1 MTSPRGTARVGFS
14 LILLGVVGTG
24 LAAADAS
31 GQAGSKPGGLEPADL
46 VLLHGKVHTLDPAR
60 PLAQAL
66 AAKGE
71 RIVAVGSDAEI
82 EAYRGPAT
90 RVIDL
95 DGRLAVPGLIE
106 GHGHFMSFGES
117 LTELELRHARTWD
130 EIVEMVAKAARTARP
145 GEWIVGRGWHQDK
158 WVRRPT
164 PNVEGLP
171 LHQSLSRASPQNPV
185 FLSHTSGHGL
195 FVNAKALELAGI
207 SRATPDPPGGEIVRD
222 PQGEP
227 AGMLRESAATPVRE
241 AFARHRAQRP
251 RGEIEAEQRRY
262 AELASQAALANG
274 ITSFQDMGASF
285 ETIDVLKKL
294 ADEGRLPIRLY
305 LAVEEPSEV
314 MQDKLARYRS
324 IDHGNGHLTLR
335 TIGEKVLDG
344 ALGTHG
350 GWLLEPYTDLP
361 RSSGLNVT
369 PVPEIRRSAE
379 LAIEHGYQMAIQGI
393 GDRAVRE
400 LLDIYEEQF
409 RKHPDKKDVR
419 WRIEHAQVVHPQ
431 DLPRFAK
438 LGVIPSIQGLFACS
452 DGPWVVDRLGPE
464 RARERGYLFRAMI
477 ESGAVVTNGTD
488 PPVEEI
494 DPIAS
499 FHCSVTRELP
509 NGSLFFPEQ
518 AMTREQ
524 ALHSYTLGNAYA
536 AFEDKS
542 KGSLEPG
549 KLADI
554 TVLSR
559 DIMTIPPQEIRGATV
574 VYTIVG
580 GKLRYQQDQAKS
592 GE

>member
-1 MTSPRGTARVGFS
+1 MTSHRSAARVGRFLS
-14 LILLGVVGTG
+14 LLGAVGTG
-24 LAAADAS
+24 LGVADAS
-31 GQAGSKPGGLEPADL
+31 AQTASKPARPEPADL
-46 VLLHGKVHTLDPAR
+46 LLLHGKILTMDPVQ
-60 PLAQAL
+60 PQAQAL
-66 AAKGE
+66 AARGE
-71 RIVAVGSDAEI
+71 RIVAVGSDAQI
-82 EAYRGPAT
+82 EPYRGPAT

-95 DGRLAVPGLIE
+95 KGRLAVPGLIE

-130 EIVEMVAKAARTARP
+130 EIVVMVANAARTARP
-145 GEWIVGRGWHQDK
+145 GEWIVGRGWHQEK
-158 WVRRPT
+158 WERRPA
-164 PNVEGLP
+164 PSVEGLP
-171 LHQSLSRASPQNPV
+171 LHESLSRVSPLNPV
-185 FLSHTSGHGL
+185 FLSHTSGHGV

-222 PQGEP
+222 ARGEP

-251 RGEIEAEQRRY
+251 RAEIEAEQRRY
-262 AELASQAALANG
+262 ATLASEAALASG

-285 ETIDVLKKL
+285 ETIDVLKTM
-294 ADEGRLPIRLY
+294 AEEGSLRVRLY
-305 LAVEEPSEV
+305 LSVEEPSEL
-314 MQDKLARYRS
+314 MQDRLARYRM
-324 IDHGNGHLTLR
+324 IGHGNGYLTVR

-400 LLDIYEEQF
+400 LFEIYEDQF
-409 RKHPDKKDVR
+409 KKHPDKKDLR

-431 DLPRFAK
+431 DLPRFAT
-438 LGVIPSIQGLFACS
+438 LGVIPSVQGLFACS
-452 DGPWVVDRLGPE
+452 DGPWVVERLGAQ
-464 RARERGYLFRAMI
+464 RAQQRGYLFRAML

-509 NGSLFFPEQ
+509 DGSLFFPEQ
-518 AMTREQ
+518 TLTREQ
-524 ALHSYTLGNAYA
+524 ALWSYTMGNAYA
-536 AFEDKS
+536 AFEEKL
-542 KGSLEPG
+542 KGSLAPG
-549 KLADI
+549 KLADVS
-554 TVLSR
+554 VLSR
-559 DIMTIPPQEIRGATV
+559 DIMTIPAGEIRGTEA

-580 GKLRYQQDQAKS
+580 GRVRYEQRQAE
-592 GE
+592 GGR